1 MLERI
6 RTYFFEREKRKRL
19 ARQPAR
25 RVRFQFQDR
34 NDYGLLVD
42 AGDPEHRKAVTDFA
56 DRLRKD
62 GNSVRILGFVD
73 GRNDAIKL
81 SFDIFTAADLTKLSG
96 IPQSPTVDAFLEHS
110 FDVLINFSIHKA
122 HKPLEYI
129 SSVSKASF
137 RIGPWYPDLKQ
148 NPFDLCLDS
157 GPQVSLKAWIDE
169 LIHTL
174 RKIY

>member
-6 RTYFFEREKRKRL
+6 RTYFFEREKRKRVAL
-19 ARQPAR
+19 QPGR
-25 RVRFQFQDR
+25 KVSFHFQDR

-42 AGDPEHRKAVTDFA
+42 AGDPEHRKAVADFA
-56 DRLRKD
+56 DTLRKS

-81 SFDIFTAADLTKLSG
+81 SFDIFTSADLAKLSG
-96 IPQSPTVDAFLEHS
+96 VPQSPVVDAFLDHK
-110 FDVLINFSIHKA
+110 FDVLINFSIHRA

-129 SSVSKASF
+129 SAVSKAHF
-137 RIGPWYPDLKQ
+137 RIGPWYPHLRQ
-148 NPFDLCLDS
+148 NPFDLCLDA
-157 GPQVSLKAWIDE
+157 GPHVTLRSWIDE

>member
-1 MLERI
+1 MFERV
-6 RTYFFEREKRKRL
+6 RTYFFEREKRRRL
-19 ARQPAR
+19 QAQPNR
-25 RVRFQFQDR
+25 KVRFQFAGR

-56 DRLRKD
+56 ERLRKD
-62 GNSVRILGFVD
+62 GNTVRILGFVD

-81 SFDIFTAADLTKLSG
+81 SFDVFTAADLAKLSG
-96 IPQSPTVDAFLEHS
+96 VPQSPVVDSFLNHT
-110 FDVLINFSIHKA
+110 FDVLINFSIHRA

-129 SSVSKASF
+129 SAVSKAHF
-137 RIGPWYPDLKQ
+137 RIGPWYPHLRH
-148 NPFDLCLDS
+148 NPFDLCLDA
-157 GPQVSLKAWIDE
+157 GPQVPLKAWIDE